1 MERKSLER
9 RIRSLLSF
17 KNNLN
22 KKRHIQECSDNCIE
36 YICEACH
43 NILRG
48 NIDLSDKLRTKLK
61 KHKKLVRQL
70 ANPKP
75 KTSIKRK
82 LLVKTQVGEGL
93 FPVIINSILPYLI
106 NLLKNKKNVYKHRN

>member
-1 MERKSLER
+1 MEKKSLQR
-9 RIRSLLSF
+9 RIKFLKSF
-17 KNNLN
+17 KNTKN
-22 KKRHIQECSDNCIE
+22 KGKHLQICSNNCIE
-36 YICEACH
+36 YICEACY

-48 NIDLSDKLRTKLK
+48 KIKLPFNKRKKLK

-75 KTSIKRK
+75 KTPIKRK

-93 FPVIINSILPYLI
+93 FPVIINNILPYLI

>member
-1 MERKSLER
+1 ME
-9 RIRSLLSF
+9 
-17 KNNLN
+17 
-22 KKRHIQECSDNCIE
+22 QCSNHCIE

-75 KTSIKRK
+75 KTPIKRK

-93 FPVIINSILPYLI
+93 FPVIINNILPYLI

>member
-1 MERKSLER
+1 MEGKSLQR
-9 RIRSLLSF
+9 RIKYLKSF
-17 KNNLN
+17 KNEKN
-22 KKRHIQECSDNCIE
+22 KLKHMEQCPNHCIE

-48 NIDLSDKLRTKLK
+48 NIKMPASLRNKLK
-61 KHKKLVRQL
+61 KHRKLIRQL

-82 LLVKTQVGEGL
+82 LLLKTQVGKGL
-93 FPVIINSILPYLI
+93 FPVIIERILPYLI
-106 NLLKNKKNVYKHRN
+106 DLLKNKNNVK

>member
-1 MERKSLER
+1 MT
-9 RIRSLLSF
+9 
-17 KNNLN
+17 KN
-22 KKRHIQECSDNCIE
+22 
-36 YICEACH
+36 
-43 NILRG
+43 
-48 NIDLSDKLRTKLK
+48 LK

-75 KTSIKRK
+75 KTPIKRK